1 MRTDEG
7 RPQAAM
13 ILAAGRGERMRPLTD
28 TIPKPLLTVRGSPL
42 IDYHVRALAAAG
54 IRRIVVNLHWLGAQI
69 REYLGDGM
77 RYGVAIT
84 YSEESPRALDA
95 GGGIFRALPALL
107 PGPFIVVN
115 GDVFCD
121 LSLGELRIN
130 AGFDAHLILVPNP
143 LHHAVG
149 DFGLRKGLAVAA
161 AAEKYTYSGIAI
173 YRANFFD
180 GCSEGAFPL
189 KPLLL
194 RSMAAQRCA
203 AQVYAGLWADVGTP
217 ERLLSLNAGVQY

>member
-1 MRTDEG
+1 MRTEED

-28 TIPKPLLTVRGSPL
+28 TVPKPLLTVRGTPL
-42 IDYHVRALAAAG
+42 IEYHVRALAASG

-69 REYLGDGM
+69 RDYLGDGG

-84 YSEESPRALDA
+84 YSEESPQALDA
-95 GGGIFRALPALL
+95 GGGIFKALPALL

-115 GDVFCD
+115 GDIFCD
-121 LSLGELRIN
+121 LSLRELQIS
-130 AGFDAHLILVPNP
+130 AGSDAHLVLVANP
-143 LHHAVG
+143 PQHTSG
-149 DFGLRKGLAVAA
+149 DFGLQQGLAVEVAS
-161 AAEKYTYSGIAI
+161 EKYTYSGIGL
-173 YRANFFD
+173 YRATFFT

-194 RSMAAQRCA
+194 RSMSAGRCSAQL
-203 AQVYAGLWADVGTP
+203 YAGLWADVGTP
-217 ERLLSLNAGVQY
+217 ERLLKLNARVQY